1 MKEKYMREG
10 KRESKQGCEKD
21 FLLSSHGFSFLFLWA
36 QIMRKCGLWD
46 SQKYN
51 QRLDVTKAKLV
62 GQFLLKQSHPIP
74 LCNRRMMYSR

>member
-51 QRLDVTKAKLV
+51 QQL
-62 GQFLLKQSHPIP
+62 QSHHVDVNSFQ
-74 LCNRRMMYSR
+74 NRDSLAHCE